1 MGYFGFFAQEL
12 HGETF
17 QQNMDIGKMFIA
29 DFADGGIKGGEY
41 SSALIDDADLE
52 WFGLQSFKIL
62 CKEATPLS

>member
-29 DFADGGIKGGEY
+29 DFTAGEIKGFEK
-41 SSALIDDADLE
+41 I
-52 WFGLQSFKIL
+52 FKL
-62 CKEATPLS
+62 H